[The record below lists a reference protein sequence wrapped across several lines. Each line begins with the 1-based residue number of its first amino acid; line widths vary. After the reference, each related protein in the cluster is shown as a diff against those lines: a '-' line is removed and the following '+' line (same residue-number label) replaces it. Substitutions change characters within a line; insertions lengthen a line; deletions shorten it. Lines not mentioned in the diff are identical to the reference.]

1 MKAKGIKW
9 FATVTTVSEA
19 KTAESAG
26 ADAVIAQGMEAGGHR
41 SAFDVSR
48 AETGMVGLF
57 SLIPSVAD
65 AVKIPVVAT
74 GGIADGRGTAA
85 ALLLGASAVQIGT
98 AFLRCPEAKIPSAW
112 ADAIGKAAPEDTVLA
127 GVSNT
132 KLSLT
137 GAQMR
142 QAVLDNI
149 RNYPGTLPP
158 RPLTFPQL
166 ENLAQF
172 VVEVDFDF
180 NSAVIRPSS
189 YRTIGAIADALRNP
203 ILLGYGILVIGH
215 TDSVGGR
222 QYNVGLSQR
231 RAEAIRDALVDPF
244 NVNPAVLDAVGMG
257 EEQLRDPAHP
267 TSGVNRRVQLINVG
281 GKFCFSPS
289 GERYVCQ

>member
-1 MKAKGIKW
+1 MKLRHISFVAAVLFLW
-9 FATVTTVSEA
+9 A
-19 KTAESAG
+19 
-26 ADAVIAQGMEAGGHR
+26 AVI
-41 SAFDVSR
+41 
-48 AETGMVGLF
+48 
-57 SLIPSVAD
+57 
-65 AVKIPVVAT
+65 
-74 GGIADGRGTAA
+74 
-85 ALLLGASAVQIGT
+85 GASAQQQINSGQMAT
-98 AFLRCPEAKIPSAW
+98 SLS
-112 ADAIGKAAPEDTVLA
+112 

-149 RNYPGTLPP
+149 RNYPGALPP

-172 VVEVDFDF
+172 IVEVDFDF

-189 YRTIGAIADALRNP
+189 YRTIGAIADALHNP
-203 ILLGYGILVIGH
+203 ILLGYGFLVIGH

-231 RAEAIRDALVDPF
+231 RAEAIQDALIDPF
-244 NVNPAVLDAVGMG
+244 GVNPAVLEAVGMG

-267 TSGVNRRVQLINVG
+267 TSGVNRRVQLVNVG
-281 GKFCFSPS
+281 KKFCFGRS
-289 GERYVCQ
+289 GEQFVCP